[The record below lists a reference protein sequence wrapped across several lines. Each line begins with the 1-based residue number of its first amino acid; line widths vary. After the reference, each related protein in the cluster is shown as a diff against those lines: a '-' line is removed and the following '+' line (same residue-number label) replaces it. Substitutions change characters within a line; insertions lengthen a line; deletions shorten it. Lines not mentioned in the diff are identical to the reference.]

1 MKYRFFPIIILP
13 YGLNYN
19 NLLVY
24 NYIYLLYIYIYTYIK
39 PFIHIFIKMYI
50 YVYICIYRFYICIYK
65 QTMHIYIYMCLYI
78 YKLRFTQEML
88 NDKVFILSHGTRI
101 QERTLS
107 PLLNPM
113 SALI

>member
-1 MKYRFFPIIILP
+1 MF
-13 YGLNYN
+13 
-19 NLLVY
+19 
-24 NYIYLLYIYIYTYIK
+24 
-39 PFIHIFIKMYI
+39 I
-50 YVYICIYRFYICIYK
+50 YVYIGFIYVYINKPC
-65 QTMHIYIYMCLYI
+65 IYIYMCLYI